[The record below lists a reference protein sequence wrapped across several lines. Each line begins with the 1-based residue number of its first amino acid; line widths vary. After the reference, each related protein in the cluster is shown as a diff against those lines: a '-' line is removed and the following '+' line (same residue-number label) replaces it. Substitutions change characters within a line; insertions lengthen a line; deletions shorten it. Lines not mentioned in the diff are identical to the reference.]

1 MTVSVGVFCN
11 SICDHNDKEPDK
23 QHPVFQASELL
34 IFCGSCELSL
44 GNFSR
49 SDVEESASREA
60 PEYD

>member
-23 QHPVFQASELL
+23 QHPVFQASELF

-44 GNFSR
+44 GDFSR
-49 SDVEESASREA
+49 SDVEESAS
-60 PEYD
+60 